1 MKGHKINEYFW
12 SNNISGII
20 TDYIYIYMVK
30 KNWNQDVFLEL
41 GMKYKD
47 SEQLSS

>member
-1 MKGHKINEYFW
+1 M
-12 SNNISGII
+12 NIYGVII
-20 TDYIYIYMVK
+20 SQELLLIIYIYIYMVK
-30 KNWNQDVFLEL
+30 ENWNQYVFLEL